1 MNDREKLL
9 EILNDIKPDVE
20 FEGITDLSSG
30 QVLKSFDIMVLIG
43 EIAEE
48 FDVDIPVEEVL
59 PENFESVDSI
69 LELIGKCRG

>member
-30 QVLKSFDIMVLIG
+30 RVLKSFDIMVLIG

-48 FDVDIPVEEVL
+48 Y
-59 PENFESVDSI
+59 
-69 LELIGKCRG
+69 